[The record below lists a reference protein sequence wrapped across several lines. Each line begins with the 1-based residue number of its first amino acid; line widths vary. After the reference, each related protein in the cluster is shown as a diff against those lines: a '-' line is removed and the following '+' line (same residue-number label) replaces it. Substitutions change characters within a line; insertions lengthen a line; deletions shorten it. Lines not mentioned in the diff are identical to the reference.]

1 MSLKFDNK
9 TTQTDL
15 HGDHILMFIAEKI
28 NKSKLESIEIIE
40 SIDWEYLKNK
50 LIEDSKDAA

>member
-1 MSLKFDNK
+1 MPLKFDNK

-15 HGDHILMFIAEKI
+15 HGDHILSFIAEKI

-40 SIDWEYLKNK
+40 SIDWEYLNNK
-50 LIEDSKDAA
+50 LMKEQS